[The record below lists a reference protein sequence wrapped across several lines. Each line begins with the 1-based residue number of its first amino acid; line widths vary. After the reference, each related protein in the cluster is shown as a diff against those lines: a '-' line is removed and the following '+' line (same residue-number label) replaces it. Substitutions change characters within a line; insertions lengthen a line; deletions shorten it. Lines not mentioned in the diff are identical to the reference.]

1 MTTARMNMSV
11 VLKLEK
17 GGTISEL
24 RIVPGAVMPVTR
36 RMTDAEKVL
45 LGKKP
50 EANLIEKSAAV
61 MAEGIFKITGIRW
74 STEYK
79 KPVVQNIYKRILKQL
94 LQDN

>member
-11 VLKLEK
+11 VLKLEDD
-17 GGTISEL
+17 GTFSDL

-36 RMTDAEKVL
+36 RMTDAERIL

-50 EANLIEKSAAV
+50 ESPLIEESARL
-61 MAEGIFKITGIRW
+61 MAESIFKITGIRW

-79 KPVVQNIYKRILKQL
+79 KPVVQNIFKRLMGKL
-94 LQDN
+94 L